1 VHFTDLPGGVWS
13 GVINHTSSDLDSQ
26 TDRPTASR
34 TEAQRSPSVISV
46 ADSDVSK
53 TSLQDQRSKTA
64 QICDRMNKNYFLNL
78 NKIRTTWIY

>member
-1 VHFTDLPGGVWS
+1 MHFTDLPGGVWS
-13 GVINHTSSDLDSQ
+13 GVINHTCSDHDSQ

-53 TSLQDQRSKTA
+53 TSFSRPTVQDCT
-64 QICDRMNKNYFLNL
+64 DL
-78 NKIRTTWIY
+78 